1 MIHFAPAKSLLAVVG
16 TAALLSGCG
25 FNSVATGETRNE
37 TVSFDLDDKS
47 RAGRVDIRM
56 GGGQLRVTSGT
67 AKFMEGKFAY
77 NVPDWKPE
85 AAYRVDESD
94 GTAHLTLSQP
104 AYSASFGNA
113 VNNWDVALNGN
124 VPLQINANL
133 GAGEANL
140 ELGELNLSRVEL
152 TIGAGEMNV
161 DLRGEP
167 KRDYTV
173 QIRGG
178 VGETTVQLPRDVG
191 ISATATKGIGDISVE
206 GLEERNGV
214 WVNPDR
220 VGAPVT
226 VRLDV
231 KGGVGQINLKR

>member
-1 MIHFAPAKSLLAVVG
+1 MIDWRSPKTLVAVVG

-25 FNSVATGETRNE
+25 FNSATGETRNE
-37 TVSFDLDDKS
+37 TLSFDLDDK
-47 RAGRVDIRM
+47 AAAARVDIRM
-56 GGGQLRVTSGT
+56 GAGDLKVATGT

-77 NVPDWKPE
+77 NIPEWKPE
-85 AAYRVDESD
+85 GDYKVDDRD
-94 GTAHLTLSQP
+94 GTAHLTLTQP
-104 AYSASFGNA
+104 GYSSSFGNS
-113 VNNWDVALNGN
+113 VNNWDVTFNGDI
-124 VPLQINANL
+124 PLEFTANL

-140 ELGELNLSRVEL
+140 ELGQMNLTRVDL

-178 VGETTVQLPRDVG
+178 VGETTVQLPKDVA

-206 GLEERNGV
+206 GLEERSGV

-220 VGAPVT
+220 IGAPVT